1 MSGGNEVNVD
11 PSIIRLSRYRHPELG
26 VSLSKKPT
34 EDRLLRDLWHDKL
47 KKRIDYIWSLMKEKY
62 NASED
67 LWSTERSFRNY
78 HENDKTGKHSIQ

>member
-11 PSIIRLSRYRHPELG
+11 PSIIRLSHYRHPELG

-47 KKRIDYIWSLMKEKY
+47 KKRIDYIWSLMNEKY

-78 HENDKTGKHSIQ
+78 HENAKTRKHYIQ